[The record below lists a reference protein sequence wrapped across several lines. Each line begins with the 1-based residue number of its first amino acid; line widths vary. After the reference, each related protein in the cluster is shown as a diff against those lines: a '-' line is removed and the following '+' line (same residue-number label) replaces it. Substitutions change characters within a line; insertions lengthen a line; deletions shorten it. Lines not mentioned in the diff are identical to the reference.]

1 MCRQCLCQATLD
13 FIQAPGFPNA
23 IRVFALTQ
31 SRRNVVQRYPWLIS
45 FSSIS
50 FELWFSQNLRS
61 QHFGHKFARVE
72 RREVVDLFA
81 GADEARG
88 NFQFILDRNHDSAF
102 AAAVEFGHD
111 QPR

>member
-1 MCRQCLCQATLD
+1 MPSLPSSGTAALRGLAVYPAASQLAVFSPTSSRSRG
-13 FIQAPGFPNA
+13 ITNA
-23 IRVFALTQ
+23 SAEARLSSG
-31 SRRNVVQRYPWLIS
+31 SRKL
-45 FSSIS
+45 
-50 FELWFSQNLRS
+50 
-61 QHFGHKFARVE
+61 QHFRYKFARVE

-88 NFQFILDRNHDSAF
+88 NFQFVLNCNHDSAF